1 MFIIVHTNRQI
12 ILLSRSENMST
23 KENNYTHPT
32 VTTTELIEDII
43 HSVSVMPKHNQAPQ
57 PMMVWGQPGVG
68 KSEVIRSVGVKL
80 GRPVIDIRLL
90 LKDPTDLS
98 GIPYFNAEYKRM
110 LYAAPNE
117 LPPSKDEMRAFQRAI
132 GEATVEPSA
141 EAPDQFQLINIMN
154 KIQTEVDLSDDEKS
168 MLMHEVVQGTAIVL
182 LDELSSATPAVQAA
196 ALQLV
201 LERRIGTYELAD
213 GVAIIA
219 AGNRAEDATQHFS
232 MPTPL
237 RNRFGHR
244 TLVVDAESW
253 LEWAVD
259 NKIHP
264 VVVGYVKGNQSHL
277 NQFDP
282 KNKAAY
288 AFCTPRSWKF
298 VSDFLWSVSD
308 EQGRITGLKSRYKFV
323 ARNVSS
329 LIGEGVAASLMA
341 SVELIGTLP
350 DVMDILDGKVK
361 KFDLESVKLS
371 ASYSLIVNLCYVMRD
386 LQAKAKDNDQDNFD
400 SIMRKLG
407 NHYLDFLM
415 ENMDFQQDFIIMGA
429 TIALDQYS
437 LEIDGCESLST
448 LLDRHEDIL
457 NML

>member
-1 MFIIVHTNRQI
+1 MAKRE
-12 ILLSRSENMST
+12 S
-23 KENNYTHPT
+23 NYTHPQVNT
-32 VTTTELIEDII
+32 IELKEDII
-43 HSVSVMPKHNQAPQ
+43 HAIDAMPKAGQKPQ
-57 PMMVWGQPGVG
+57 PMMIWGQPGVG
-68 KSEVIRSVGVKL
+68 KSEVIRQVGAQL

-117 LPPSKDEMRAFQRAI
+117 LPPSKDEIQAFIRAM
-132 GEATVEPSA
+132 GGKVVEPSA
-141 EAPDQFQLINIMN
+141 EAPDQYQLINIMN
-154 KIQTEVDLSDDEKS
+154 KIQQEEDLTEEEKS
-168 MLMHEVVQGTAIVL
+168 MLMHQVVLGDAIVL

-237 RNRFGHR
+237 RNRFSHR
-244 TLVVDAESW
+244 TLEVDAEAW
-253 LEWAVD
+253 LTWAIDAKV
-259 NKIHP
+259 HP
-264 VVVGYVKGNQSHL
+264 VVVGYIKDNQTNL
-277 NQFDP
+277 NQFDA
-282 KNKAAY
+282 KNKAQS

-298 VSDFLWSVSD
+298 FSDFLWSVSD
-308 EQGRITGLKSRYKFV
+308 ENGRIIGLKQRYKFV
-323 ARNVSS
+323 QRNLAS
-329 LIGEGVAASLMA
+329 LIGEGVTAALMA
-341 SVELIGTLP
+341 SIDLVGQLP
-350 DVMDILDGKVK
+350 DVMDILEGRVK
-361 KFDLESVKLS
+361 KFNLQELKLS

-386 LQAKAKDNDQDNFD
+386 IQAKTRKEDADNFD
-400 SIMRKLG
+400 SVMRKLG

-415 ENMDFQQDFIIMGA
+415 ENMDYQQDFIIMGA

-448 LLDRHEDIL
+448 LLDRHQDIL
-457 NML
+457 DML